1 VFDSFAMPV
10 HVGLGNHDYDIDDV
24 PHQFNQEMQEEA
36 FLWLEKWLV
45 HAEE

>member
-1 VFDSFAMPV
+1 
-10 HVGLGNHDYDIDDV
+10 LGHAERFKSRFYDV

-45 HAEE
+45 HAEN